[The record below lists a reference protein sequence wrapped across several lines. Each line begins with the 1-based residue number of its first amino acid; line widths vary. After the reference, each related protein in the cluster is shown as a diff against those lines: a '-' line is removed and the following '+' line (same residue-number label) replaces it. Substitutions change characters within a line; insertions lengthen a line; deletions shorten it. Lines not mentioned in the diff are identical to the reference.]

1 MSIAEFSARTQ
12 PGSAPLAPTL
22 RDQEAD
28 ATYRKVLW
36 RIMPFMMLC
45 YIVSFIDRANI
56 GFAKLHF
63 IADLGFNDAIYG
75 IGAGIFYVGYIL
87 FEVPSN
93 MVLHKRGVRQTLLR
107 IMVLWGVFS
116 TCMAFMLTA
125 NHFYIM
131 RFLLGAAEA
140 GMFPGML
147 LYLTYWVPLNRRAR
161 FNALFTASI
170 PLAGMIGG
178 PLSGAI
184 MHAFEGVAGM
194 KGWQW
199 MFIIE
204 GAPAILLGLVA
215 YFYLQDGPTSARWLT
230 DAQKTIIAEDLAASG
245 GGKKKDSGDHSF
257 LSALRNPK
265 LYWLSGMGVAVLVST
280 GGVFFWLP
288 TIIRKSGI
296 ESVMTI
302 GVLSVVPFLI
312 ALVVQYLNA
321 RHSDKTGERRWH
333 VAIPALVAAI
343 GWATLPSVQTN
354 APLAL
359 LMVSLA
365 TAGTLG
371 LTGPFWTLPSSFLTG
386 KAAAGGIAL
395 LSTFAGVGSVFSPML
410 VGWLSA
416 TTGSLSMGQY
426 YFAALMLI
434 GALSIL
440 FGVKADEL
448 AKPRTAPATH

>member
-12 PGSAPLAPTL
+12 SGTASLL
-22 RDQEAD
+22 DSGIRDREAD
-28 ATYRKVLW
+28 ADAAYRKVLW
-36 RIMPFMMLC
+36 RVMPFLMLC
-45 YIVSFIDRANI
+45 YVVSFIDRANI

-63 IADLGFNDAIYG
+63 VADLGFNDAIYG

-107 IMVLWGVFS
+107 IMLLWGVFS
-116 TCMAFMLTA
+116 TCMAFMQSA
-125 NHFYIM
+125 NQFYIM

-147 LYLTYWVPLNRRAR
+147 LYLTYWVPLHRRAR

-170 PLAGMIGG
+170 PLAGMLGG
-178 PLSGAI
+178 PLSGWI
-184 MHAFEGVAGM
+184 MHTFEGVAGM

-204 GAPAILLGLVA
+204 GAPACLLGLVA
-215 YFYLQDGPTSARWLT
+215 YFYLQDGPASAKWLT
-230 DAQKTIIAEDLAASG
+230 PAQKNIIAEDLAASSGAKRVG
-245 GGKKKDSGDHSF
+245 GGEHSF
-257 LSALRNPK
+257 LDALRDPK

-288 TIIRKSGI
+288 TIIRKTGI
-296 ESVMTI
+296 ENVMTI
-302 GVLSVVPFLI
+302 GALSVVPFMI
-312 ALVVQYLNA
+312 ALVMQYLNA
-321 RHSDKTGERRWH
+321 RHSDRTGERRWH
-333 VAIPALVAAI
+333 VAIPALVAAA
-343 GWATLPSVQTN
+343 GWATLPSVQSSV
-354 APLAL
+354 PLSL
-359 LMVSLA
+359 LMMTLA

-395 LSTFAGVGSVFSPML
+395 LSTAAGMGSVFSPML
-410 VGWLSA
+410 VGWLSS
-416 TTGSLSMGQY
+416 TTGSLAMGQY

-434 GALSIL
+434 GAVTLLI
-440 FGVKADEL
+440 GVKPEAL
-448 AKPRTAPATH
+448 AKPRTSL

>member
-1 MSIAEFSARTQ
+1 MSVADSTASAQ
-12 PGSAPLAPTL
+12 ALAADQAL
-22 RDQEAD
+22 RAQEAD

-45 YIVSFIDRANI
+45 YVVSFIDRSNV

-75 IGAGIFYVGYIL
+75 IGAGVFYVGYIL

-93 MVLHKRGVRQTLLR
+93 MLLHKSGVRKTLLR
-107 IMVLWGVFS
+107 IMFLWGLFS
-116 TCMAFMLTA
+116 TAMAFMQTPL
-125 NHFYIM
+125 HFYVM

-170 PLAGMIGG
+170 PLAGIIGG

-184 MHAFEGVAGM
+184 MHACDGMAGM

-199 MFIIE
+199 LFIIE
-204 GAPAILLGLVA
+204 GLPACLLGVFA
-215 YFYLQDGPTSARWLT
+215 YFYLQDAPASSNWLT
-230 DAQKTIIAEDLAASG
+230 ARQKQIISEDLAQHGARR
-245 GGKKKDSGDHSF
+245 DHGEQSYMA
-257 LSALRNPK
+257 ALTNPR
-265 LYWLSGMGVAVLVST
+265 LYWLAGMGVAVLVST

-288 TIIRKSGI
+288 TVIRKTGI
-296 ESVMTI
+296 DNVMTI
-302 GVLSVVPFLI
+302 GALSVIPFAI
-312 ALVVQYLNA
+312 ALVVQFLNA
-321 RHSDKTGERRWH
+321 RHSDHTGERRWH
-333 VAIPALVAAI
+333 VAVPALLAAL
-343 GWATLPSVQTN
+343 GWATLPSVQGN
-354 APLAL
+354 VAL
-359 LMVSLA
+359 SMLMLTLA

-410 VGWLSA
+410 VGWLSS
-416 TTGSLSMGQY
+416 TTGSLAMGQY
-426 YFAALMLI
+426 YFAALMLF
-434 GALSIL
+434 GAGTVLV
-440 FGVKADEL
+440 GVKPQALGE
-448 AKPRTAPATH
+448 ARTK

>member
-1 MSIAEFSARTQ
+1 MSVADSTAAAMPRHGATTDARTI
-12 PGSAPLAPTL
+12 
-22 RDQEAD
+22 EAD
-28 ATYRKVLW
+28 AAYRKVLW
-36 RIMPFMMLC
+36 RIMPFLMLC
-45 YIVSFIDRANI
+45 YVVSFIDRSNV

-93 MVLHKRGVRQTLLR
+93 MVLHKSGVRLTLLR
-107 IMVLWGVFS
+107 IMVLWGLFS
-116 TCMAFMLTA
+116 AGMAFMQTST
-125 NHFYIM
+125 HFYVM

-184 MHAFEGVAGM
+184 MHAFDGVHGM

-204 GAPAILLGLVA
+204 GLPACFLGVCA
-215 YFYLQDGPTSARWLT
+215 YFYLQDGPAASKWLT
-230 DAQKTIIAEDLAASG
+230 PRQKEIIAEDLAQSNVKREHG
-245 GGKKKDSGDHSF
+245 PESF
-257 LSALRNPK
+257 MAALKNPR

-296 ESVMTI
+296 ENVMTI
-302 GVLSVVPFLI
+302 GVLSVIPFLI
-312 ALVVQYLNA
+312 ALVLQFLNA
-321 RHSDKTGERRWH
+321 RHSDRTGERRWH
-333 VAIPALVAAI
+333 VAIPAFVAAI
-343 GWATLPSVQTN
+343 GWAALPSVQSSV
-354 APLAL
+354 PLSM
-359 LMVSLA
+359 LMLTLA
-365 TAGTLG
+365 TAGTLS
-371 LTGPFWTLPSSFLTG
+371 LTGPFWTLPSTFLSG

-395 LSTFAGVGSVFSPML
+395 LSTFAGMGSVFSPML
-410 VGWLSA
+410 VGWLSS
-416 TTGSLSMGQY
+416 TTGSLAMGQY
-426 YFAALMLI
+426 YFAALMLF
-434 GALSIL
+434 GAVTLLVGIKP
-440 FGVKADEL
+440 VK
-448 AKPRTAPATH
+448 

>member
-12 PGSAPLAPTL
+12 RGHPSPNAGVRDLA
-22 RDQEAD
+22 AD
-28 ATYRKVLW
+28 AAYRKVLW
-36 RIMPFMMLC
+36 RLMPFLMLC
-45 YIVSFIDRANI
+45 YIVSFIDRSNI

-63 IADLGFNDAIYG
+63 VADLKLNDAIYG

-93 MVLHKRGVRQTLLR
+93 IMLHKNGVRQMLLR
-107 IMVLWGVFS
+107 IMVLWGIFS
-116 TCMAFMLTA
+116 TGMAFMQSA

-178 PLSGAI
+178 PLSGWI
-184 MHAFEGVAGM
+184 MHAFDGAAGL

-199 MFIIE
+199 LFLIE
-204 GAPAILLGLVA
+204 GSPACLLGIFA
-215 YFYLQDGPTSARWLT
+215 YFYLQDGPAKARWLT
-230 DAQKTIIAEDLAASG
+230 QPQKDIIAEDLAVSGTVKRG
-245 GGKKKDSGDHSF
+245 GGEHSF
-257 LSALRNPK
+257 LDALRDPK
-265 LYWLSGMGVAVLVST
+265 LYWLCGMGIAVLVST

-288 TIIRKSGI
+288 SVIRKSGI
-296 ESVMTI
+296 DNTMTI
-302 GVLSVVPFLI
+302 GLLSVVPFLI

-321 RHSDKTGERRWH
+321 RHSDRTGERRWH
-333 VAIPALVAAI
+333 VAIPAFVATI
-343 GWATLPSVQTN
+343 GWGCMPSVQSST
-354 APLAL
+354 PLSL
-359 LMVSLA
+359 LMLTLA

-395 LSTFAGVGSVFSPML
+395 LSSAAGLGSVFSPML

-416 TTGSLSMGQY
+416 TTGSLAMGQY
-426 YFAALMLI
+426 YFAALMLL
-434 GALSIL
+434 GAITLLI
-440 FGVKADEL
+440 GVKPEAL
-448 AKPRTAPATH
+448 QKPRTSPQ

>member
-1 MSIAEFSARTQ
+1 MSVADSTAAAMPRHGVTTDARTI
-12 PGSAPLAPTL
+12 
-22 RDQEAD
+22 EAD
-28 ATYRKVLW
+28 AAYRKVLW
-36 RIMPFMMLC
+36 RIMPFLMLC
-45 YIVSFIDRANI
+45 YVVSFIDRSNV

-93 MVLHKRGVRQTLLR
+93 MVLHKTGVRLTLLR
-107 IMVLWGVFS
+107 IMVLWGLFS
-116 TCMAFMLTA
+116 AGMAFMQTST
-125 NHFYIM
+125 HFYVM

-184 MHAFEGVAGM
+184 MHAFDGVHGM

-204 GAPAILLGLVA
+204 GLPACLLGVCA
-215 YFYLQDGPTSARWLT
+215 YFYLQDGPAASKWLSPR
-230 DAQKTIIAEDLAASG
+230 QKEIIAEDLAQSNVKREHG
-245 GGKKKDSGDHSF
+245 PESF
-257 LSALRNPK
+257 MAALKNPR

-296 ESVMTI
+296 ENVMTI
-302 GVLSVVPFLI
+302 GVLSVIPFLI
-312 ALVVQYLNA
+312 ALVLQFLNA
-321 RHSDKTGERRWH
+321 RHSDRTGERRWH
-333 VAIPALVAAI
+333 VAIPAFVAAI
-343 GWATLPSVQTN
+343 GWAALPSVQSSV
-354 APLAL
+354 PLSM
-359 LMVSLA
+359 LMLTLA
-365 TAGTLG
+365 TAGTLS
-371 LTGPFWTLPSSFLTG
+371 LTGPFWTLPSTFLSG

-395 LSTFAGVGSVFSPML
+395 LSTFAGMGSVFSPML
-410 VGWLSA
+410 VGWLSS
-416 TTGSLSMGQY
+416 TTGSLAMGQY
-426 YFAALMLI
+426 YFAALMLF
-434 GALSIL
+434 GAVTLL
-440 FGVKADEL
+440 VGVKPDAL
-448 AKPRTAPATH
+448 AAAKAAQ

>member
-12 PGSAPLAPTL
+12 SGSAILNATL

-28 ATYRKVLW
+28 ATYRKVLC

-63 IADLGFNDAIYG
+63 ISDLKFNDAIYG
-75 IGAGIFYVGYIL
+75 VGAGIFYVGYIL

-93 MVLHKRGVRQTLLR
+93 MLLHKRGVRQTLLR
-107 IMVLWGVFS
+107 IMVLWGILS

-178 PLSGAI
+178 PLSGWI
-184 MHAFEGVAGM
+184 MHTFEGVAGM

-204 GAPAILLGLVA
+204 GSPAVLLGVVA
-215 YFYLQDGPTSARWLT
+215 YFYLQDGPASAKWLT
-230 DAQKTIIAEDLAASG
+230 PEQKTIIAEDLAASG
-245 GGKKKDSGDHSF
+245 GAKKASSGDHSF
-257 LSALRNPK
+257 LSALRDPK
-265 LYWLSGMGVAVLVST
+265 LYWLTGMGVAVLVST

-288 TIIRKSGI
+288 TIIRKSGV
-296 ESVMTI
+296 ENVMTI
-302 GVLSVVPFLI
+302 GLMSVVPFLI

-333 VAIPALVAAI
+333 VAIPAFVAA
-343 GWATLPSVQTN
+343 Q
-354 APLAL
+354 PL
-359 LMVSLA
+359 SL
-365 TAGTLG
+365 
-371 LTGPFWTLPSSFLTG
+371 
-386 KAAAGGIAL
+386 IH
-395 LSTFAGVGSVFSPML
+395 
-410 VGWLSA
+410 
-416 TTGSLSMGQY
+416 
-426 YFAALMLI
+426 I
-434 GALSIL
+434 
-440 FGVKADEL
+440 
-448 AKPRTAPATH
+448 